1 MHVYDGAGAYTHADI
16 VANVFG
22 GLSIPFQFG
31 IYEYKGFFF
40 FFLRKKNSVS
50 FIFYL
55 IEHRTLHIISY

>member
-40 FFLRKKNSVS
+40 FFFKEKK
-50 FIFYL
+50 
-55 IEHRTLHIISY
+55 